1 MRDTGQKAFVLRFPT
16 STFARLGPRDK
27 ICSDSVEK
35 ISETVRII
43 EQINMNCFD
52 LDRSRRQ
59 LCSCHNG
66 FLHSHVRV
74 AIAVQPLLMNI
85 VPIVITSVGKH
96 VKIPPVVTS
105 STRHFAVLQPTDRPE
120 FLADLD

>member
-16 STFARLGPRDK
+16 STFVRLGPRDE
-27 ICSDSVEK
+27 ICSAEK

-52 LDRSRRQ
+52 LDRCRRE

-74 AIAVQPLLMNI
+74 AIAVQPLLVNI

-105 STRHFAVLQPTDRPE
+105 STRHFA
-120 FLADLD
+120 